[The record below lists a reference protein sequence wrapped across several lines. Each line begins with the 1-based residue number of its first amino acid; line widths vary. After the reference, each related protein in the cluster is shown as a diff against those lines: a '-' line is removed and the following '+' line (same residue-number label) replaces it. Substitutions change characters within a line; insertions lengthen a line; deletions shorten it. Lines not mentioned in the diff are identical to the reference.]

1 MSKKSRA
8 PKIISFLL
16 VLQSASLVGLLSLH
30 RFPHVIRVVGRDL
43 HSSVTN
49 LTEAASLIIAI
60 SLLLIARG
68 IRNRRKRA
76 WTLALILQTLLI
88 TVGLFHNFHR
98 YLSHRFT
105 SHLVFGAFGISHLLF
120 EFVILALLIKSRI
133 SFNTVTNPH
142 TRMSDFLYFIRATVV
157 SFGAGLLI
165 VVIDSRYF
173 VTPPSL
179 LQSIEIT
186 AKGFLGISGTIPF
199 SAPRYQERMETILLA
214 LGLLVALTS
223 IAKLLRPID
232 IQIKQSREAR
242 IALTELLHKYPSDDS
257 LGYFAL
263 RDDKSLIWSNNN
275 KAAIAYSVKQGV
287 MIASG
292 DPLGDPECW
301 PSAISNFLTEAERH
315 AWIPAVY
322 GCTEYAGEIWR
333 RESGLEAL
341 EMGDEAIIPVSSFTL
356 DTPQMK
362 NVRQSINRARKEGNS
377 SKIARISELRMEQLN
392 EFAALAEKWRRGGDE
407 RGFSMA
413 LDRFCSP
420 EDSEAVITWAEREGK
435 CVALLQFAPW
445 GSDGLSLDLMRR
457 AHESSPG
464 VNELLIN
471 TAIEYAKVNGISRIS
486 LNFATFRSVFERGE
500 RLGAGPITRF
510 NHRILKFASR
520 FVQME
525 SLYRF
530 NVKFQPIW
538 EPRFL
543 LFPSVTKL
551 VRVSTAVL
559 QIESFLPDSPWEF
572 VARKVRR

>member
-1 MSKKSRA
+1 MAKKSRA
-8 PKIISFLL
+8 PKVISLL
-16 VLQSASLVGLLSLH
+16 LMVQSASLVGLLSLH

-76 WTLALILQTLLI
+76 WNLALTLQTLLI
-88 TVGLFHNFHR
+88 VVGIFHNFHR
-98 YLSHRFT
+98 YLSHRLT

-120 EFVILALLIKSRI
+120 ELVILALLIQSRN

-142 TRMSDFLYFIRATVV
+142 TRMSDLLYFIRATVV
-157 SFGAGLLI
+157 SFGVGLLI
-165 VVIDSRYF
+165 VLIDSRYF
-173 VTPPSL
+173 LTPPSI

-186 AKGFLGISGTIPF
+186 AKGFLGISGPIPF
-199 SAPRYQERMETILLA
+199 SAPKYQERMETILLA
-214 LGLLVALTS
+214 LGLLIAVTS

-232 IQIKQSREAR
+232 IQIKQSKEAR
-242 IALTELLHKYPSDDS
+242 IALTELLRKYPSEDS

-263 RDDKSLIWSNNN
+263 RDDKSLIWASNN

-341 EMGDEAIIPVSSFTL
+341 EMGDEAIIPVPSFTL

-377 SKIARISELRMEQLN
+377 SKIARISELSSEQLN
-392 EFAALAEKWRRGGDE
+392 EFAILAEKWRRGGDE

-420 EDSEAVITWAEREGK
+420 EDSEAVITWAEREGE

-445 GSDGLSLDLMRR
+445 GLNGLSLDLMRR
-457 AHESSPG
+457 AHDSSPG

-471 TAIEYAKVNGISRIS
+471 TAVEYGKSQGITRIS

-572 VARKVRR
+572 IKRRARR